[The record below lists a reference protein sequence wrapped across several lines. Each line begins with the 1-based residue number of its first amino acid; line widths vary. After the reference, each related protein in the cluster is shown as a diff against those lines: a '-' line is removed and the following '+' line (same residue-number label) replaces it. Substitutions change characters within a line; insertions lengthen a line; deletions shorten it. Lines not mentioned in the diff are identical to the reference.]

1 MASMLS
7 TLATYKVPE
16 YAKSETIRNKL
27 KIAKHFIKNHPDTTM
42 VSVDINKAY
51 MHVGDLFGY
60 LSTTKYEPYLHWAIL
75 LISDLDSPAK
85 FGPDVKILYIPSVD
99 LIQSFENA
107 E

>member
-16 YAKSETIRNKL
+16 YAKSETIRNKM

-51 MHVGDLFGY
+51 MHIGDLFGY
-60 LSTTKYEPYLHWAIL
+60 LSATKYEPYIHWAVL
-75 LISDLDSPAK
+75 LVSDLDSPAK
-85 FGPDVKILYIPSVD
+85 FGPHVKFLYIPSVD